1 MEAQGFPE
9 PALPPWLDLPGR
21 IASGLQLRLARA
33 DDLPFL
39 RELYTSSRAAE
50 LACMPWP
57 EQAKRA
63 FCDSQ
68 FDLQHRHY
76 LSYTMPGAF
85 TVVMRDDRAVGR
97 LYLQWTPTELHIVDI
112 LLLPDAQGQ
121 GIGSTLLRWLQSL
134 LPQAGVASLA
144 LQVLQHNTAAHQL
157 YRRLGFQAREIHGMH
172 VSMAWT
178 PPNASL
184 S

>member
-1 MEAQGFPE
+1 MDAQGFPE
-9 PALPPWLDLPGR
+9 PALAPWLDLPGR
-21 IASGLQLRLARA
+21 IASGLQLRPARA

-39 RELYTSSRAAE
+39 RDLYASSRAAE
-50 LACMPWP
+50 LACIPWP

-76 LSYTMPGAF
+76 LSYATSGAF
-85 TVVMRDDRAVGR
+85 TIVMRDGEPVGR
-97 LYLQWTPTELHIVDI
+97 LYLHWTQAELRIVDI
-112 LLLPDAQGQ
+112 QLLPGVQGQ

-134 LPQAGVASLA
+134 LPQAGIASLG
-144 LQVLQHNTAAHQL
+144 LHVLQNNIAAHKL
-157 YRRLGFQAREIHGMH
+157 YQKLGFRALEVHDMH
-172 VSMAWT
+172 VRMAWL
-178 PPNASL
+178 PPALSL

>member
-1 MEAQGFPE
+1 MDALSFPT
-9 PALPPWLDLPGR
+9 PAPPPWLDLPGR
-21 IASGLQLRLARA
+21 VASGLQLRPACA

-39 RELYTSSRAAE
+39 RELYASSRAAE

-63 FCDSQ
+63 FCDGQ

-76 LSYTMPGAF
+76 LAYAIPGAF
-85 TVVMRDDRAVGR
+85 TIVMRDDQPVGR
-97 LYLQWTPTELHIVDI
+97 LYLHWTPAELRIVDI
-112 LLLPDAQGQ
+112 QLLPGAQGQ

-134 LPQAGVASLA
+134 LPQAGIASLG
-144 LQVLQHNTAAHQL
+144 LHVLQHNTAAHQL
-157 YRRLGFQAREIHGMH
+157 YQRLGFHALEVHDMH
-172 VSMAWT
+172 VRMAWS
-178 PPNASL
+178 PSL

>member
-1 MEAQGFPE
+1 MDVLSFPE
-9 PALPPWLDLPGR
+9 PALPSWLDLPGR
-21 IASGLQLRLARA
+21 IAPGLQLRPACA
-33 DDLPFL
+33 DDLPLL
-39 RELYTSSRAAE
+39 RELYATSRATE

-57 EQAKRA
+57 AQAKRA

-76 LSYTMPGAF
+76 LTYSLPGAF
-85 TVVMRDDRAVGR
+85 TVVMCDDQAVGR

-112 LLLPDAQGQ
+112 LLLPGVQGQ

-134 LPQAGVASLA
+134 LPRAGMVSLE
-144 LQVLQHNTAAHQL
+144 LQVLQHNTAAHRL
-157 YRRLGFQAREIHGMH
+157 YQRLGFQALEVQGMH
-172 VSMAWT
+172 MNMTWSL
-178 PPNASL
+178 PNASL